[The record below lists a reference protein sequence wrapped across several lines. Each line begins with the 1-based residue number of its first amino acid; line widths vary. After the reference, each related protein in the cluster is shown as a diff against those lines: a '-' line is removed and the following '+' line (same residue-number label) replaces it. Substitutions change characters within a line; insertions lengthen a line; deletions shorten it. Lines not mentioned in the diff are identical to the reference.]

1 MDLQYDRPGHA
12 FGTVNGVTI
21 EGFCLPVPPS
31 NLIFITA
38 SGVFLGCGFFDMRTF
53 NKLRIAAVR
62 ITGVSTLEEL
72 LAGKI
77 TELTESAETSG
88 VCIGMTGYDALLR
101 ICSPNT
107 HL

>member
-1 MDLQYDRPGHA
+1 MELQYDRPGHA
-12 FGTVNGVTI
+12 IGTVNEVTI

-38 SGVFLGCGFFDMRTF
+38 PGGFLGCGFFDMRTF
-53 NKLRIAAVR
+53 ARLGMAAVR

-77 TELTESAETSG
+77 AELTESAETLG
-88 VCIGMTGYDALLR
+88 IKVGMTGYDALLH
-101 ICSPNT
+101 ICSANP

>member
-12 FGTVNGVTI
+12 FGTVNGVEI

-38 SGVFLGCGFFDMRTF
+38 PGVFLGCGFFDMRTF
-53 NKLRIAAVR
+53 DKLGIAAVR
-62 ITGVSTLEEL
+62 ITGISTLEEL

-77 TELTESAETSG
+77 AELTKSAETSG
-88 VCIGMTGYDALLR
+88 IRVGMTGNDALLR

>member
-38 SGVFLGCGFFDMRTF
+38 PGVFLGCGFFDIRTF
-53 NKLRIAAVR
+53 NKLGIAAVR

-72 LAGKI
+72 LLGKI

-88 VCIGMTGYDALLR
+88 VRVGMTGYDALLHF
-101 ICSPNT
+101 SASNP